1 MSTLGIYSSASFVD
15 DSGRPALAGS
25 ALVEVRRES
34 DGALASIF
42 SDRAGTSALGNPFVA
57 DSEGNFSFYAGA
69 LPEGY
74 KVTVTSGSSSM
85 SLRNQPI
92 GTAQYFEADQ
102 NLRTVDSPTFTQL
115 TIGTDPLTSSQ
126 VATKSYVDAQV
137 AGMDAKASCRGATVA
152 NDTLSGLAAR
162 DGVTPLAGERWLVR
176 AQTAPAQNG
185 IYITAAGAWA
195 RATDMD
201 SWAEVPAAFVYVEEG
216 STMADTGWFSSAD
229 KGGTLGTTA
238 ITWLQFPGIGA
249 TFQPLDAELTALA
262 GLVSAADKLAYFTGA
277 GTAALT
283 AFAAAARSLLAL
295 TAAAD
300 KLPYFD
306 SGTTA
311 ALANFAAAARSLL
324 ALTAAADRLPYF
336 DSGTTAA
343 LATFTAQAR
352 TLISQASF
360 AAMRASGVLNVDGIT
375 GHGDSI
381 YTILATDRVVG
392 LNATLTATRIWTL
405 PLANSVN
412 PGQLLTVIDLVGGI
426 SASFGVRVSRNGTD
440 SLTGGNGATFHDII
454 SAFASSTFVS
464 DGVSAWNLLRPNLT
478 GNGALDPAAAGTVGT
493 SVYASRDDHQHR
505 RQLET
510 IPIAASDETTALTTG
525 TKVTFRM
532 PYAFTLSQI
541 RASLTT
547 AQTSGALF
555 TVNVLKGGV
564 TVFSTK
570 ITLDNTEKS
579 SQTAATAAVLSTT
592 ALADDDEIT
601 VAIDQ
606 IGDGTAKGLKVYL
619 IGRQSA

>member
-15 DSGRPALAGS
+15 DSGVPVLAGN

-42 SDRAGTSALGNPFVA
+42 SDRAGTSALGNPFAA
-57 DSEGNFSFYAGA
+57 DSRGNFSFYAGA
-69 LPEGY
+69 LSEGY

-102 NLRTVDSPTFTQL
+102 NLRTSDTVSFARVN
-115 TIGTDPLTSSQ
+115 IGADPLTALEA
-126 VATKSYVDAQV
+126 ATKQYVDAQV

-176 AQTAPAQNG
+176 VQTTPAQNG
-185 IYITAAGAWA
+185 IYTTAAGAWV

-201 SWAEVPAAFVYVEEG
+201 SWLEVPAAFVYVEEG

-311 ALANFAAAARSLL
+311 ALATFAASARSLL

-343 LATFTAQAR
+343 LATFTSQAR

-360 AAMRASGVLNVDGIT
+360 AAMRASGVLNVDGAT
-375 GHGDSI
+375 GYGDVNQAI
-381 YTILATDRVVG
+381 AATDRFAYT
-392 LNATLTATRIWTL
+392 NAAFTAARTWTL
-405 PLANSVN
+405 PAANAVN
-412 PGQLLTVIDLVGGI
+412 AGQALMIADLQGTITGTNTLTVQRAGADTIDGAASIVLLTP
-426 SASFGVRVSRNGTD
+426 SASVK
-440 SLTGGNGATFHDII
+440 L
-454 SAFASSTFVS
+454 VS
-464 DGVSAWNLLRPNLT
+464 DGTSKWKVMTYNLANDTPADPVATAVIGTAPRSAR
-478 GNGALDPAAAGTVGT
+478 A
-493 SVYASRDDHQHR
+493 DHAHR
-505 RQLET
+505 RQVEA
-510 IPIAASDETTALTTG
+510 IYIAASDETTALTTG
-525 TKVTFRM
+525 TKVVFRM

-547 AQTSGALF
+547 AQTSGTIF

-592 ALADDDEIT
+592 ALADDDEIS

-619 IGRQSA
+619 IGRNAT

>member
-1 MSTLGIYSSASFVD
+1 
-15 DSGRPALAGS
+15 
-25 ALVEVRRES
+25 
-34 DGALASIF
+34 
-42 SDRAGTSALGNPFVA
+42 
-57 DSEGNFSFYAGA
+57 
-69 LPEGY
+69 
-74 KVTVTSGSSSM
+74 
-85 SLRNQPI
+85 
-92 GTAQYFEADQ
+92 
-102 NLRTVDSPTFTQL
+102 L

-176 AQTAPAQNG
+176 AQTTPAQNG

-343 LATFTAQAR
+343 LATFTALAGR
-352 TLISQASF
+352 CSQASGA
-360 AAMRASGVLNVDGIT
+360 AAMRVTINTESFT
-375 GHGDSI
+375 GRGDAA
-381 YTILATDRVVG
+381 YTILATDRDG
-392 LNATLTATRIWTL
+392 WEPMQHFTARA
-405 PLANSVN
+405 PSPCRLANAVN
-412 PGQLLTVIDLVGGI
+412 PGQ
-426 SASFGVRVSRNGTD
+426 
-440 SLTGGNGATFHDII
+440 
-454 SAFASSTFVS
+454 
-464 DGVSAWNLLRPNLT
+464 
-478 GNGALDPAAAGTVGT
+478 ALMSPT
-493 SVYASRDDHQHR
+493 SKAPSPQ
-505 RQLET
+505 
-510 IPIAASDETTALTTG
+510 P
-525 TKVTFRM
+525 
-532 PYAFTLSQI
+532 TL
-541 RASLTT
+541 
-547 AQTSGALF
+547 
-555 TVNVLKGGV
+555 
-564 TVFSTK
+564 
-570 ITLDNTEKS
+570 
-579 SQTAATAAVLSTT
+579 
-592 ALADDDEIT
+592 
-601 VAIDQ
+601 
-606 IGDGTAKGLKVYL
+606 
-619 IGRQSA
+619 